1 MAITKVSRGLLNTGI
16 SDSSNATAITID
28 SDERVI
34 LEKNLHL
41 LGGVD
46 QRIQIS
52 TSGSGSSPDTGD
64 NNIHI
69 RGNDDTL
76 IFNAAGNGNI
86 LFQEQGTER
95 MRIATSTGRVGIG
108 TSSPGTIF
116 HTRTQN
122 GTSDHNSGAGMH
134 VFDSSTAG
142 NRIVNVW
149 LDADGGNFSTT
160 SDGAYAYLEKVGG
173 GGVFRII
180 NQDSSDTEFWVGG
193 SKKAAINSSSELQF
207 NSGFGSVGTAY
218 GVRAWVRFKGNTS
231 GTGNRQVNGSGN
243 VSTVGYIAAGRYRV
257 NFTNSM
263 PDVYYA
269 VSATAIGVAN
279 HNPQSA
285 SIDINNSNSTSY
297 IDVAYGPS
305 GGASSVSISNDGGAE
320 YNAIIVR

>member
-1 MAITKVSRGLLNTGI
+1 MKKLTFIRWC
-16 SDSSNATAITID
+16 
-28 SDERVI
+28 RP
-34 LEKNLHL
+34 
-41 LGGVD
+41 
-46 QRIQIS
+46 RIQIS

-116 HTRTQN
+116 HTRTQS

-134 VFDSSTAG
+134 VFDSSTG

-173 GGVFRII
+173 GGVFRVI
-180 NQDSSDTEFWVGG
+180 NQDSSLEFWVGG
-193 SKKAAINSSSELQF
+193 SKAAINSSSELQF

-218 GVRAWVRFKGNTS
+218 GVRAWIRFRVIQAELVIDKLMV
-231 GTGNRQVNGSGN
+231 QVMYP
-243 VSTVGYIAAGRYRV
+243 VLVILLRRRY
-257 NFTNSM
+257 
-263 PDVYYA
+263 
-269 VSATAIGVAN
+269 
-279 HNPQSA
+279 
-285 SIDINNSNSTSY
+285 
-297 IDVAYGPS
+297 
-305 GGASSVSISNDGGAE
+305 E
-320 YNAIIVR
+320 